1 MSTSHEH
8 AYAMTMMACLLG
20 VCCFPLAAESIEWNL
35 DDASQVVS
43 AVNLEPGSV
52 ENGRLRGWSAWDPY
66 VYFRLPKEGIDA
78 EELSWL
84 RVRLYSST
92 EADLLDIYYKSPDGR
107 WCLGGKYPI
116 SKGWATYT
124 VDLTKNDWRETRS
137 GEVSKQ
143 WGGPSKRVSSFRLDP
158 GNQEGRWVM
167 IDSVW
172 LGPPKPGL
180 EEGIEVEPRGSAR
193 LRTLTVPKSV
203 QAGEKLRVAGDF
215 EISVPDGLERGTGF
229 VRLRQGPTL
238 MRIVEQ
244 PVDLTGKTI
253 DLRAEVPTS
262 PYWYPGTLSLEVGCY
277 ELDPAE
283 GSPPATREIALTN
296 PRVGTAK
303 PPVAELRQLG
313 GNPAIF
319 VNGKPM
325 PGFMYASHGGLH
337 LDYHRE
343 IAQAGIHL
351 YSDWFGTSR
360 GSDMGHVGK
369 DEYNYG
375 EFDRYFAAILD
386 VDPQA
391 YFLPHIGVTAPLWW
405 QEMHPEELCEFE
417 DGSRGPSSFASE
429 LWKKE
434 MGRDLR
440 RLIAYLRKAPY
451 ADRIIGI
458 LFYGGYT
465 AEWQMW
471 GTWQPSRGDYSRPAL
486 KAFRRF
492 LAEKY
497 RTDEGLR
504 IAWGDDKVTLA
515 SAEMPKWDKR
525 RPGGPQVLRDPNT
538 ERQAMDFYE
547 FISNMTADAL
557 LHFARIAREATEG
570 RSLVGTYYA
579 YLSAH
584 GINQQDSG
592 HLAAARVFDSPYIDF
607 LMSPP
612 NYWYRKPGEAS
623 TFMSATDSL
632 RMRGKL
638 WLDEADNRT
647 FLTDPGAGYGRAD
660 TLEETLGVFWREFAE
675 VLCKRA
681 AVSWFDM
688 RGGWFSHPEIL
699 SAMGRAHEVAQESL
713 PAREVFQAEVGV
725 FVDPE
730 SFYWMRSTD
739 ANRRLVLNQLT
750 LMPQAGAPF
759 DFCLLSDIGQPWLP
773 DYRLYVFLNAIR
785 VDSQMRL
792 AIVNKLKRNNA
803 TALFVYAPGY
813 FGSEAAPIEN
823 MWAVTGIQLAI
834 DKGAG
839 TPQLTLDAADP
850 LAKGF
855 TADQVVGADLQV
867 APVIYADDVQVRVVG
882 RLAGTDRAGL
892 VVKKQDGWT
901 SVYSAAMELPSALV
915 RNLAREA
922 GVHIWLETDD
932 ALYADGQFVGV
943 HAATEGE
950 KVLRLPAACRAF
962 EVVSGRAVPVNG
974 QTVTLRMKRAQT
986 VLLRLEL
993 TGGEAP

>member
-1 MSTSHEH
+1 MSASRER
-8 AYAMTMMACLLG
+8 ASGATMVACLLAA
-20 VCCFPLAAESIEWNL
+20 CCSAWAAEPIEWNL
-35 DDASQVVS
+35 DDPSQVVS
-43 AVNLEPGSV
+43 VVNLEPGLA

-66 VYFRLPKEGIDA
+66 AYFRLPEEGIDA

-84 RVRLYSST
+84 RVRLYSSA
-92 EADLLDIYYKSPDGR
+92 EADLLDIYYRSPDGR

-124 VDLTKNDWRETRS
+124 VDLTRNNWRETRS
-137 GEVSKQ
+137 GDVSKQ
-143 WGGPSKRVSSFRLDP
+143 WGGPSKRVSSFRIDP
-158 GNQEGRWVM
+158 GNQAARWVM

-172 LGPPKPGL
+172 LGPARPDL
-180 EEGIEVEPRGSAR
+180 EEGIELEPRGSGKLKA
-193 LRTLTVPKSV
+193 LTVPKSV
-203 QAGEKLRVAGDF
+203 QAGDKLGVLAEV
-215 EISVPDGLERGTGF
+215 EISAPDELNQGTGF
-229 VRLRQGPTL
+229 ARLWQGPAL

-253 DLRAEVPTS
+253 NLQAELPTS
-262 PYWYPGTLSLEVGCY
+262 RYWYPGTFSVEVGCY
-277 ELDPAE
+277 ELAPVE
-283 GSPPATREIALTN
+283 GGPPAKHEIALTN
-296 PRVGTAK
+296 PRMATVK
-303 PPVAELRQLG
+303 PPLAELKPLG
-313 GNPAIF
+313 GDPAIF

-343 IAQAGIHL
+343 IAQADIHL
-351 YSDWFGTSR
+351 YSDWFGGSR
-360 GSDMGHVGK
+360 GSDMGHVAD
-369 DEYNYG
+369 DEYSYG

-405 QEMHPEELCEFE
+405 QEMHPQELCQFE

-429 LWKKE
+429 LWKRE
-434 MGRDLR
+434 MGEDLR
-440 RLIAYLRKAPY
+440 KLIAYLRKAPY

-458 LFYGGYT
+458 IFFGGYT

-471 GTWQPSRGDYSRPAL
+471 GTWQQSRGDYSQPAL
-486 KAFRRF
+486 KAFRSF
-492 LAEKY
+492 LTERY
-497 RTDEGLR
+497 RTDEALR
-504 IAWGDDKVTLA
+504 LAWADDRVALA
-515 SAEMPKWDKR
+515 TAEMPKWDKR
-525 RPGGPQVLRDPNT
+525 RPDGPHVLREPKT

-557 LHFARIAREATEG
+557 LHFARITREATEG
-570 RSLVGTYYA
+570 KSLVGTYYA

-592 HLAAARVFDSPYIDF
+592 HLAAQRVFDSPYIDF

-647 FLTDPGAGYGRAD
+647 FLTDRSAGYGRAE

-688 RGGWFSHPEIL
+688 SGGWFSHREIL
-699 SAMGRAHEVAQESL
+699 SAMGKGHQVAEKSL
-713 PAREVFQAEVGV
+713 PARAPFQAEVGV

-773 DYRLYVFLNAIR
+773 DYKLYLFLNAVH
-785 VDSQMRL
+785 VDPDTRL
-792 AIVNKLKRNNA
+792 TILTKLKRNSA

-813 FGSEAAPIEN
+813 FGSEATPIEG
-823 MWAVTGIQLAI
+823 MRALTGIQLAI
-834 DKGAG
+834 DEGAA
-839 TPQLTLDAADP
+839 TPQLALDVAHP

-855 TADQVVGADLQV
+855 TADQVVGADLAV
-867 APVIYADDVQVRVVG
+867 TPVIYADDPQVRVVG
-882 RLAGTDRAGL
+882 RLADAERPGL
-892 VVKKQDGWT
+892 VVKKLDGWT

-915 RNLAREA
+915 RNIAREA

-943 HAATEGE
+943 HAATEGD
-950 KVLRLPAACRAF
+950 KVLRLPAVCRAF
-962 EVVSGRAVPVNG
+962 DVVSGRAVPVDG
-974 QTVTLRMKRAQT
+974 QTVTLSMKRAET
-986 VLLRLEL
+986 VLLRLEPS
-993 TGGEAP
+993 G